1 MQWELIISNHPK
13 CPGPINNKHVKMNK
27 LFRSACLVILING
40 FISGAFAQPVILKLW
55 PEGIPGSKNDPSYVE
70 KITTTDG
77 RVTRCERVVT
87 PDLTVFL
94 PSPEKANGAAVL
106 ICPGGGYGV
115 LAFDH
120 EGNAIAKW
128 LNDNGIAGIILK
140 YRLPSDK
147 IMDDKKIGPLQ
158 DAQEAM
164 RVIRRN
170 SAAWKID
177 PGRVGVIGFSA
188 GGHLAST
195 LSTHY
200 AEKVYNVKDNTGA
213 RPDFSLLIYP
223 VVTFDSTFT
232 HMGSRNN
239 LIGPRPSGEDIAHFS
254 NELQITPDTPPAFL
268 VHSADDNAVPVL
280 NSIKYMQGLQ
290 KNKIPVELHVF
301 QKGGHGYGLSPN
313 GGTESSWPGLCI
325 NWLKA
330 NNFLSKK

>member
-1 MQWELIISNHPK
+1 M
-13 CPGPINNKHVKMNK
+13 M
-27 LFRSACLVILING
+27 NG
-40 FISGAFAQPVILKLW
+40 FSQTLTIKLW
-55 PEGIPGSKNDPSYVE
+55 PDGIPGSKTDASYIE

-77 RVTRCERVVT
+77 RITRCEKVVT

-94 PSPEKANGAAVL
+94 PAPEKANGAAVL
-106 ICPGGGYGV
+106 ICPGGGYGA

-140 YRLPSDK
+140 YRLPSDQ
-147 IMDDKKIGPLQ
+147 IMIDKAIGPLQ

-170 SAAWKID
+170 AVSWKIN
-177 PGRVGVIGFSA
+177 PNKVGVIGFSA

-195 LSTHY
+195 LSTHF
-200 AEKVYNVKDNTGA
+200 AEKVYDVKDNTSA

-223 VVTFDSTFT
+223 VISFDTTIT

-239 LIGPRPSGEDIAHFS
+239 LIGLKPGEEQVKRFS
-254 NELQITPDTPPAFL
+254 NELQITAETPPAFL
-268 VHSADDNAVPVL
+268 VHSSDDNAVPVM
-280 NSIKYMQGLQ
+280 NSIGYYKGLQ
-290 KNKIPVELHVF
+290 KNKIPVELHIF

-325 NWLKA
+325 KWLKA
-330 NNFLSKK
+330 MGLI